1 MNKLH
6 LIDFVA
12 DETGITKA
20 DASMVL
26 EAVIKG
32 MSEALIGNRRVALM
46 GFGTF
51 NVVKRKAKVGR
62 NPKTGESVNVPAKK
76 VIKFKT
82 SAELQNSINKK

>member
-6 LIDFVA
+6 LIDYVS
-12 DETGITKA
+12 DEAGITKA
-20 DASMVL
+20 DASRVV

-32 MSEALIGNRRVALM
+32 MSEALKGNRRVALM

-51 NVVKRKAKVGR
+51 NVVKRNAKNGR
-62 NPKTGESVNVPAKK
+62 NPKTGESVKVPAKK

-82 SAELQNSINKK
+82 SAELQSAINRR